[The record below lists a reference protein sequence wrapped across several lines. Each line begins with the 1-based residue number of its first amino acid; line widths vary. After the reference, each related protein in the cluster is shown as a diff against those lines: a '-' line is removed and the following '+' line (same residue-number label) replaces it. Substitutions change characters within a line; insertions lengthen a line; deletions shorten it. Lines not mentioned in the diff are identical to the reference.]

1 MAERDPC
8 SELVVRTACAF
19 LEVPDQGS
27 HRGQQFLRA
36 FVDDPSK
43 LTLCATRTSDAQ
55 SLAFSVQASALKEG
69 DERQLVFFKRRP
81 QVLTAEN
88 LSGDVGVC
96 ALLAPSA
103 AESLGACL
111 RAVFQP
117 LLASE
122 PLLATSL
129 GQLQAVLGTAHDG
142 GSTTPKGK
150 DEAALGQHWCA
161 LGAASLDECADWLD
175 AGLALLEDLR
185 HTKSLDSLHNALG
198 RGLAARLET
207 LLSDLDS
214 WRAPLTKVQQELG
227 LALSACG
234 RSPSADAV
242 LGVRIRT
249 MLQARLTQEQL
260 VRLAPPTTR
269 EPLPAAP
276 RLSDPEPEWRA
287 AMALHTQWLA
297 PLAARAAATLRE
309 RLMRTTGLSLLQECK
324 SYSELLKH
332 PDVQAQLAP
341 ERDVLLR
348 ALSECMVEAKKSY
361 EQTSCSIQ
369 GVPDVVR
376 DIVGLQEL
384 RTRLEE
390 AREVVRLLNDGSNS
404 WETLVEKLNRACD
417 EAREAAAD
425 RLDGWSR
432 NAQQIATKTSLQED
446 EPALILGAGGRPRV
460 SLSPRL
466 ASIASEARQLR
477 ALGCRLPPGPLRQLE
492 DTAARVGHRAR
503 HLQQVASFYSTVA
516 DQMIPS
522 QRPLMLGL
530 AEELTGALRQRVPW
544 GDVTALDA
552 FVGRLRGLAARL
564 AGRNRHLR
572 ALHLAVCR
580 KVMSLFD
587 LDLVCRQQNWK
598 DVLNDIRATMAQQ
611 QESPE
616 QVRPWRAHWDR
627 QLYKAL
633 ECQYLRGLETLL
645 QYLPETRVELT
656 CRSGQLCFRPPLE
669 EVRSRYYQQVK
680 RFLALPLH
688 FRGVSDDLAVDQS
701 LVFSVIVDRNAHQFV
716 DLYRRT
722 QRLFASVQASAGRFQ
737 EWVALSS
744 LDLQTFAE
752 GLSPEE
758 WKNSFRTV
766 KAKCQEFGKAFPDE
780 ERFECLVVSYAPV
793 RSHVDFALSEL
804 ESGLVRELRASVAR
818 DAAAVRSYLESSL
831 DALAGS
837 AQTAEELAQLSAA
850 FGRTVAGRD
859 QAAAMHA
866 AARDKQQLLAR
877 WSRRPPPADMDGLQ
891 QLWHTLD
898 EKLHQHRD
906 VVAHQVG

>member
-36 FVDDPSK
+36 FVDDPST
-43 LTLCATRTSDAQ
+43 LTLCAARTSDAQ
-55 SLAFSVQASALKEG
+55 ALTFSIQGAESHASALDEG

-81 QVLTAEN
+81 QVLTPEN

-129 GQLQAVLGTAHDG
+129 GQLQAALGTAHDG
-142 GSTTPKGK
+142 GSAKPKGK
-150 DEAALGQHWCA
+150 DEAALEQHWCA
-161 LGAASLDECADWLD
+161 LGSASLDECADWLD

-185 HTKSLDSLHNALG
+185 HTK
-198 RGLAARLET
+198 LET
-207 LLSDLDS
+207 LLSDLDP
-214 WRAPLTKVQQELG
+214 WHAPLTKVQQELG

-242 LGVRIRT
+242 LGGRIRT

-276 RLSDPEPEWRA
+276 RLSDPGPEWRA

-309 RLMRTTGLSLLQECK
+309 RLLRTTGLSLLQECK

-341 ERDVLLR
+341 ERDMLLR
-348 ALSECMVEAKKSY
+348 ALGECMVEAKKSY

-390 AREVVRLLNDGSNS
+390 AREVVRLLNDGSDS
-404 WETLVEKLNRACD
+404 WETLVQKLNRACD

-425 RLDGWSR
+425 RLDAWSR
-432 NAQQIATKTSLQED
+432 NAQQVATKTSLQED

-503 HLQQVASFYSTVA
+503 QLAAGDKS
-516 DQMIPS
+516 
-522 QRPLMLGL
+522 RPLSGY
-530 AEELTGALRQRVPW
+530 
-544 GDVTALDA
+544 
-552 FVGRLRGLAARL
+552 
-564 AGRNRHLR
+564 
-572 ALHLAVCR
+572 
-580 KVMSLFD
+580 
-587 LDLVCRQQNWK
+587 
-598 DVLNDIRATMAQQ
+598 
-611 QESPE
+611 SP
-616 QVRPWRAHWDR
+616 
-627 QLYKAL
+627 
-633 ECQYLRGLETLL
+633 
-645 QYLPETRVELT
+645 
-656 CRSGQLCFRPPLE
+656 
-669 EVRSRYYQQVK
+669 
-680 RFLALPLH
+680 
-688 FRGVSDDLAVDQS
+688 
-701 LVFSVIVDRNAHQFV
+701 
-716 DLYRRT
+716 
-722 QRLFASVQASAGRFQ
+722 
-737 EWVALSS
+737 
-744 LDLQTFAE
+744 
-752 GLSPEE
+752 
-758 WKNSFRTV
+758 
-766 KAKCQEFGKAFPDE
+766 
-780 ERFECLVVSYAPV
+780 
-793 RSHVDFALSEL
+793 
-804 ESGLVRELRASVAR
+804 
-818 DAAAVRSYLESSL
+818 
-831 DALAGS
+831 
-837 AQTAEELAQLSAA
+837 
-850 FGRTVAGRD
+850 
-859 QAAAMHA
+859 
-866 AARDKQQLLAR
+866 
-877 WSRRPPPADMDGLQ
+877 
-891 QLWHTLD
+891 
-898 EKLHQHRD
+898 
-906 VVAHQVG
+906 